1 MKTKINWRKWLWYAI
16 CFATGLVVALTCEAT
31 QYSKLRI
38 ITLAKERGV
47 WPAVKA
53 VINEADLAEEW
64 AACQYITDDYPQFVA
79 ATNMLVAAG
88 IATAEDIVYIL
99 TNSVDEAVPDAALRR
114 VYDKDNT
121 SGSGRVKW
129 HGKKIRE
136 EYDLT
141 NCVRITTYEDGTVF
155 RDESAYITP
164 KKSAEDYLNRLA
176 ATTNSGPARINAA
189 RKRLLKTKTD
199 EANGVVSNVTVNLTA
214 GR

>member
-1 MKTKINWRKWLWYAI
+1 MKKVL
-16 CFATGLVVALTCEAT
+16 LVLSVLLVLFTAEAT

-88 IATAEDIVYIL
+88 IATAEDIAYIL
-99 TNSVDEAVPDAALRR
+99 ANSVDEAVPDAALRR
-114 VYDKDNT
+114 VYDNDNT
-121 SGSGRVKW
+121 SGTGRVKW

-136 EYDLT
+136 EVDMT
-141 NCVRITTYEDGTVF
+141 NMVRITTYEDGTVF
-155 RDESAYITP
+155 RDVAPVVTPQDAAEAYLRRIASTTNSAP
-164 KKSAEDYLNRLA
+164 SRLA
-176 ATTNSGPARINAA
+176 AARQ
-189 RKRLLKTKTD
+189 RLLKTKTD
-199 EANGVVSNVTVNLTA
+199 EANGVVSNVTVNVTA